1 MGGMKR
7 TRSWDWSRHPA
18 AVRAPGLRR
27 VAAGFAQLAAAAT
40 LLATAA
46 CSQGG
51 SEVPLSSEGQRG
63 RSAYV
68 SACTACHA
76 SDPTRDGSLG
86 PAVAGSSR
94 ELLEAKVLRNEYPP
108 GYTPKR
114 DSSAMPAYPHVE
126 GDIGALHAYLS
137 EVAGE

>member
-1 MGGMKR
+1 MRR
-7 TRSWDWSRHPA
+7 TRSSRSSGSSGWRVGRGRA
-18 AVRAPGLRR
+18 QVRRLRGLTVAVG
-27 VAAGFAQLAAAAT
+27 
-40 LLATAA
+40 LLATGA

-51 SEVPLSSEGQRG
+51 SGPALSPEAERG
-63 RSAYV
+63 RSVYV

-86 PAVAGSSR
+86 PSVAGSSR

-108 GYTPKR
+108 AYTPKR

-126 GDIGALHAYLS
+126 ADIGALHTYLS
-137 EVAGE
+137 EAAGQ